1 MSETRSRLSR
11 SAAKH
16 RPHRSEERFFAA
28 RTDARHACEEL
39 RSIIRRSGIHDAM
52 KQDLLTAV
60 ARAEAHLAELTP
72 TSTHPGASAKEIAK
86 HVNHLRVAEVW
97 VAAADRVL
105 GRMRGSGPQVL
116 RRELEERQEAV
127 MWCVRAEKWDGH
139 LTAAVTHLEV
149 TVKEAEVHA
158 SRKAG

>member
-11 SAAKH
+11 NAAKH
-16 RPHRSEERFFAA
+16 RPHRTEERFFAA
-28 RTDARHACEEL
+28 RADARHACEEL
-39 RSIIRRSGIHDAM
+39 RSIIRRSSIHDTM
-52 KQDLLTAV
+52 KQELLVAV
-60 ARAEAHLAELTP
+60 TRAEAQLAGLTP
-72 TSTHPGASAKEIAK
+72 TTVHPGARAKEIGK
-86 HVNHLRVAEVW
+86 HVGHLRIAEAW

-105 GRMRGSGPQVL
+105 GRMRGVGPSSL

-127 MWCVRAEKWDGH
+127 MWCVRAEQWDGH
-139 LTAAVTHLEV
+139 LTAAVTQLEV